1 MNRRLTRVAVIGA
14 SGFAGAE
21 LLSLLDRDER
31 FSVVAAVADRWAG
44 EPLGRR
50 LLLRGD
56 LARLVVRPMAEAVE
70 AAREAEVALL
80 ATPAEASLKLAP
92 ALLGRGVRVVDLSG
106 AFRLR
111 DAADYPRWY
120 GFEHHEPAL
129 LAEARFGLPEVPAA
143 AHAAGEGVP
152 VEQARLIANPGC
164 YATAAIVGL
173 APLLARGL
181 IDTVVFSDGKSGV
194 SGAGRKVEERLLFT
208 EIDGN
213 VSPYRVGNH
222 QHVPEIEQ
230 SLSRVAGRPVSV
242 TFTPHLMPLTR
253 GLMVTSYARLAEGV
267 DASQIA
273 PAVEEAYGPGA
284 DGALARGWVVRARA
298 PGEVTIG
305 ASAGTSLAFVG
316 AHGDATRRTAVVVS
330 SLDNLRKG
338 AASQALQ
345 NLCAM
350 VGESFEP

>member
-1 MNRRLTRVAVIGA
+1 MAVIGV

-21 LLSLLDRDER
+21 LLSLLDGDER

-50 LLLRGD
+50 VMLRGPA
-56 LARLVVRPMAEAVE
+56 ARLVVRPMSEAVA
-70 AAREAEVALL
+70 AAREAEVVLL

-92 ALLGRGVRVVDLSG
+92 TLLGHGLRVVDLSG

-111 DAADYPRWY
+111 DATEYPRWY

-152 VEQARLIANPGC
+152 VEQSRLIANPGC

-208 EIDGN
+208 EISGN

-230 SLSRVAGRPVSV
+230 SLSRVAKKPVSV

-253 GLMVTSYARLAEGV
+253 GLMVTSYARLAEGA
-267 DASQIA
+267 DSAQITRA
-273 PAVEEAYGPGA
+273 IDEAYGPGA
-284 DGALARGWVVRARA
+284 GGEPARGWVIRARA
-298 PGEVTIG
+298 AGEVTI
-305 ASAGTSLAFVG
+305 AATANTSLALVG
-316 AHGDATRRTAVVVS
+316 AQGDDVRRTVVVVS

>member
-1 MNRRLTRVAVIGA
+1 VAVIGA

-21 LLSLLDRDER
+21 LLALLDRDER
-31 FSVVAAVADRWAG
+31 FSLVAAVADRWAG
-44 EPLGRR
+44 DPIGRR
-50 LLLRGD
+50 VMLRGPS
-56 LARLVVRPMAEAVE
+56 AQLVARPMAEAV
-70 AAREAEVALL
+70 AAAGEAEVALL
-80 ATPAEASLKLAP
+80 ATPAEASLTLAP
-92 ALLGRGVRVVDLSG
+92 ALLARGVRVVDLSG

-111 DAADYPRWY
+111 DAAEYPRWY
-120 GFEHHEPAL
+120 GFEHHEPGL
-129 LAEARFGLPEVPAA
+129 LAEARFGLPEVPGA

-152 VEQARLIANPGC
+152 VEQSRLIANPGC

-173 APLLARGL
+173 APLLERGL

-208 EIDGN
+208 EIAGN

-230 SLSRVAGRPVSV
+230 SLSRVAKKPVSV

-253 GLMVTSYARLAEGV
+253 GLMVTSYARLAEGA
-267 DASQIA
+267 DAAQIA
-273 PAVEEAYGPGA
+273 RAIEEAYGPS
-284 DGALARGWVVRARA
+284 DALGRGWVVRARA
-298 PGEVTIG
+298 AGEVSIAAT
-305 ASAGTSLAFVG
+305 ANTSLALVG
-316 AHGDATRRTAVVVS
+316 AQADATRRTVVVVS